1 MKAKTSHFSAAVEAL
16 SLPRAIV
23 NWSALGPSARI
34 SLDGQKNTRKCPTFR
49 MKPKIVDALLKED
62 IVDISCGDEHATALS
77 EAGAV
82 FVWGRNENGQ
92 LGTGDTKDGALNRN
106 IHT

>member
-1 MKAKTSHFSAAVEAL
+1 MVEGKNFSLFCGGRGIVLAAGHRQLVGTGPISEDQFGQSEKHF
-16 SLPRAIV
+16 
-23 NWSALGPSARI
+23 
-34 SLDGQKNTRKCPTFR
+34 QKCLTFR

-92 LGTGDTKDGALNRN
+92 LCTGDTKDGALS
-106 IHT
+106 